1 MNLVQLI
8 LLFFEK
14 RSVISKIK
22 QIKNAIEN
30 KQILNS
36 SICVVYTILK
46 LEINY
51 SNYLSIQ
58 HLPLPP

>member
-14 RSVISKIK
+14 RSLISNIK

-36 SICVVYTILK
+36 SNCIVYSK
-46 LEINY
+46 LNIRK
-51 SNYLSIQ
+51 
-58 HLPLPP
+58 